1 MNSSFLLGI
10 AAVGLI
16 FSVVAIY
23 YITGLKKGFADLQRL
38 ERPWLV
44 LECGVASLI
53 IAGLTNSWPGV
64 SPPIDLLH
72 LVQTVA
78 VVVAAFFIL
87 TAMVLMK
94 QAWTIREED

>member
-1 MNSSFLLGI
+1 VNSSFLLGI
-10 AAVGLI
+10 AAAGPV
-16 FSVVAIY
+16 FSAVAIY
-23 YITGLKKGFADLQRL
+23 YITGLKKGFAGVRRL
-38 ERPWLV
+38 ERPWLF
-44 LECGVASLI
+44 LECGVTSLI
-53 IAGLTNSWPGV
+53 VAGLTNPWPGV
-64 SPPIDLLH
+64 SSPIDLLH